1 MSHLDHHEPDHDAPD
16 DLLKAFMLAHD
27 EPDYTVALARVMQL
41 DEIDEPAPQPAASPD
56 AESVF
61 DSLTRTRVLEEGHRH
76 LFLERYPPNAAVWA
90 DPQPGGRGTSWRRS
104 AAPPRRSGMSP
115 PTTEARARSSV
126 RRRSTPTRGTSTGGP
141 RRPLSPAIAGSLG
154 TRRRRRRSPSTSGIA
169 APASSPG
176 CARSATS
183 TRPASTSTTT
193 AQPSRRGSRSSR
205 SQASCE

>member
-16 DLLKAFMLAHD
+16 DPLKAFMLAHD

-90 DPQPGGRGTSWRRS
+90 DPQPGWTENFLASIRGTPEAIGHVAADDRS
-104 AAPPRRSGMSP
+104 PGALEREAQEHADARHVDWWTAAAAVTDARGLSQHAPPPCS
-115 PTTEARARSSV
+115 
-126 RRRSTPTRGTSTGGP
+126 
-141 RRPLSPAIAGSLG
+141 
-154 TRRRRRRSPSTSGIA
+154 
-169 APASSPG
+169 
-176 CARSATS
+176 
-183 TRPASTSTTT
+183 
-193 AQPSRRGSRSSR
+193 
-205 SQASCE
+205 